1 MSWIKNILKRF
12 LPPSIHI
19 LMRESDRL
27 EDLITALQKTLEVL
41 QNSLQEQTLA
51 IQNLEKKLKQQEENY
66 QELKRSYLTQN
77 VQLLLD
83 ENKKAQQELLRRI
96 DNSEENVRKAIEKN
110 TEIFW
115 PPMNSLSSR
124 VSTTVRNSEEADWAE
139 IFNNTISDSS
149 WLKHKAFAPG
159 RWAVGYPLL
168 YAMYRVLDE
177 YRPQSILE
185 LGLGQSTRMMAQY
198 AKANPDVSHTVVEHD
213 GEWIRLFQEQFALPE
228 NSRILQLEL
237 TSEEYK
243 EAKSVR
249 TYSGFEE
256 NFRGQKFDFI
266 LIDAPFGGDMKE
278 YSRIDLLHLLPDC
291 LGERFVIMMD
301 DCERPGET
309 HTAREIEQLLKRYGI
324 EYERG
329 FYNGKKDSVLFCD
342 EKNRFLTTM

>member
-1 MSWIKNILKRF
+1 M
-12 LPPSIHI
+12 
-19 LMRESDRL
+19 
-27 EDLITALQKTLEVL
+27 
-41 QNSLQEQTLA
+41 
-51 IQNLEKKLKQQEENY
+51 
-66 QELKRSYLTQN
+66 
-77 VQLLLD
+77 
-83 ENKKAQQELLRRI
+83 RRI

-149 WLKHKAFAPG
+149 WLKNKALAPG